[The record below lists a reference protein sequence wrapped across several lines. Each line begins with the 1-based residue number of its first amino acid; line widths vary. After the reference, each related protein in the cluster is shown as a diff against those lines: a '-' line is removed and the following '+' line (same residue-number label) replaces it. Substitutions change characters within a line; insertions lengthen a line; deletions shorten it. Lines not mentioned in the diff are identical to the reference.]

1 MQDGSK
7 EARLYDELE
16 QAMTEVAISRQKASE
31 EAVRFAKAERDAV
44 ETIRRV
50 YSITN
55 LSFFLPLLSISPKL
69 SPSLFHL
76 VSLVSKRTG
85 CLKKM
90 EYEVDINQFIKAEDM
105 DRGRSIDDISYAE
118 YIIHI
123 AN

>member
-69 SPSLFHL
+69 SRSLFHL

-90 EYEVDINQFIKAEDM
+90 KYEVDINQFIKAEDM